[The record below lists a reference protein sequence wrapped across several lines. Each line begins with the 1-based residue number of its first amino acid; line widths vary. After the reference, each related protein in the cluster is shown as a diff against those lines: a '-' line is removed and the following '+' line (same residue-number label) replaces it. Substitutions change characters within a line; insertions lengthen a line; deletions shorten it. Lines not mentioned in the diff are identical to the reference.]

1 MSRNRRFT
9 AYLSILAIL
18 ATLAMP
24 FATLAQTRVVAPKNP
39 YKPEDDVKL
48 GRQAAAEAEKQ
59 FPILNDREV
68 TDYIVRVGDRLASA
82 IPSEFQYPQ
91 FHYSYKVVN
100 VNDLNAFALPGGF
113 TYVNRGLI
121 EAAKNEG
128 ELAGVMAHEL
138 SHVALRHG
146 TAQYAKAQKVG
157 IWAGIAAI
165 GGAVLGGQ
173 AGAAAA
179 QGLVGVY
186 FMKYSREY
194 EKQAD
199 TLGAQIM
206 ARAGYDPRDLANMF
220 RTLEQ
225 QGGGKGGPEWM
236 SSHPNPGNRYE
247 AINKEADLLRV
258 TNANNDDRDFNRIRG
273 LLRDMPKGRSAQEV
287 ARNSGRTNQPSRTGR
302 TSRPGEAPSRSME
315 NYRGANGNYQIDY
328 PSNWQVFEGQ
338 DGGVSFA
345 PDWAIEGNDIT
356 RGVMVGSLSPRR
368 NQGAVT
374 PTTALNNLINEL
386 RQSNSYL
393 QEDPRDRYTERLG
406 GRNALATF
414 MFGRNPAGYEE
425 RVWVVTRTSGSDVI
439 YMVFIAPEQ
448 DFQQYKSTFNSMLK
462 SYTVNERNYR

>member
-1 MSRNRRFT
+1 MRRFKKFT
-9 AYLSILAIL
+9 ASGSAFVLFITLIMPLA
-18 ATLAMP
+18 A
-24 FATLAQTRVVAPKNP
+24 FSQTRVVAPKNP
-39 YKPEDDVKL
+39 YKPEEDVKL
-48 GRQAAAEAEKQ
+48 GRQAATEAERQ
-59 FPILNDREV
+59 FPILNNREV
-68 TDYIVRVGDRLASA
+68 TDYVARIGDRLVEA
-82 IPSEFQYPQ
+82 IPGEFQHPE
-91 FHYSYKVVN
+91 FRFSYKVVN

-121 EAAKNEG
+121 EVAKNEG

-225 QGGGKGGPEWM
+225 QGGKSGPEWM

-247 AINKEADLLRV
+247 AINREADLLRV
-258 TNANNDDRDFNRIRG
+258 NNPNTDNRDFHRIQTM
-273 LLRDMPKGRSAQEV
+273 LRDMPKARSTQEV
-287 ARNSGRTNQPSRTGR
+287 ARNPNSRQPATRTG
-302 TSRPGEAPSRSME
+302 SRESGEAPSRNME
-315 NYRGANGNYQIDY
+315 SYRPSNSNFKVDY
-328 PSNWQVFEGQ
+328 PSNWRAFEGQ
-338 DGGVSFA
+338 DGGATFA
-345 PDWAIEGNDIT
+345 PEWAIEGNDIT
-356 RGVMVGSLSPRR
+356 RGAIIGSF
-368 NQGAVT
+368 T
-374 PTTALNNLINEL
+374 PKKQRGYITMEKALNTLINDL
-386 RQSNSYL
+386 SQTNSYL
-393 QEDPRDRYTERLG
+393 QEEERDRYTEKLAG
-406 GRNALATF
+406 KDALATF
-414 MFGRNPAGYEE
+414 MFGRNPNGYDE
-425 RVWVVTRTSGSDVI
+425 RVWIVARPNGNEVI
-439 YMVFIAPEQ
+439 YMVFIAPEN
-448 DFQQYKSTFNSMLK
+448 DFQQYRSTFASMLR
-462 SYTVNERNYR
+462 SYSLGTKGYR